1 MPTILIA
8 FFSALVPMLI
18 IDSIWLKVMGKY
30 FYSKQIAHLMAS
42 SPNLVA
48 AGIFYVLYSFGLA
61 FLIVL
66 PALEGGF
73 SNSKIFLYGAIFGA
87 VAYATYDLTNH
98 ATLKDWPLTV
108 TVIDII
114 WGALL
119 TGTLSLIA
127 LLLTKHFA

>member
-8 FFSALVPMLI
+8 FLGVFLPMLI
-18 IDSIWLKVMGKY
+18 IDAVWLTVMSKVFYNKY
-30 FYSKQIAHLMAS
+30 LGHLLAD
-42 SPNLVA
+42 SPSLLP
-48 AGIFYVLYSFGLA
+48 AGIFYVIYSFGIA

-66 PALEGGF
+66 PAIEGDF
-73 SNSKIFLYGAIFGA
+73 SNSKTFLYGSILGF

-108 TVIDII
+108 TVVDLI

-119 TGTLSLIA
+119 TGTLSVIA
-127 LLLTKHFA
+127 LLITKHFA

>member
-1 MPTILIA
+1 MNIFFIA
-8 FFSALVPMLI
+8 FLGVFLPMLV
-18 IDSIWLKVMGKY
+18 IDAVWLTVMSKFFYNKY
-30 FYSKQIAHLMAS
+30 LAHLLS
-42 SPNLVA
+42 ESPHLLP
-48 AGIFYVLYSFGLA
+48 AGIFYVIYSLGVA

-73 SNSKIFLYGAIFGA
+73 SNSKTFFYGAIFGF

-108 TVIDII
+108 TVVDMV

-127 LLLTKHFA
+127 LLVTKHFV